1 MLLFAFGSVL
11 FGQDAVRSSI
21 PSQSDSPY
29 RSPSELKKLS
39 LEQLVDVEI
48 TSASRRPERILEAA
62 SAIDVLTEDV
72 IHRAGATNLL
82 DALRLAAGLELSQV
96 AGHTWAVSARGF
108 QIPIANKLQVLMD
121 GRSLYTPLF
130 SGVFWDVQRTFMPD
144 LEQIEVIRGPGAT
157 LWGANM
163 AGVNLDVTRT
173 KQTEEDLSRAKEAAE
188 AANKAKDNF

>member
-1 MLLFAFGSVL
+1 MRVGCFGKRVPVVRYLRFAIALTALVFPSLLMA
-11 FGQDAVRSSI
+11 QDAVRPSI
-21 PSQSDSPY
+21 PRQTEGSAAD

-62 SAIDVLTEDV
+62 SAIDVVTEDV

-96 AGHTWAVSARGF
+96 DGHTWAVSARGF

-130 SGVFWDVQRTFMPD
+130 SGV
-144 LEQIEVIRGPGAT
+144 
-157 LWGANM
+157 
-163 AGVNLDVTRT
+163 
-173 KQTEEDLSRAKEAAE
+173 
-188 AANKAKDNF
+188 